1 MSFWK
6 MVFAVFVGNMLTAVT
21 LLVLSLLFMVALGN
35 TLESMVKDPNFQSRI
50 QQDLRDS
57 GVADDMKEVI
67 TQPLKQLNADLEKQ
81 NRELARDR
89 ATRAEHAKLV
99 NSAKKMCEYWASE
112 YRKDGTG
119 ESEAY
124 MDNAC
129 MRWRQ
134 LLNSG
139 S

>member
-6 MVFAVFVGNMLTAVT
+6 MVFAVFVGNMLTVIT

-35 TLESMVKDPNFQSRI
+35 TLESMFKDPNFQSRI

-57 GVADDMKEVI
+57 GVAEDMKEVI

-81 NRELARDR
+81 NRELARAR
-89 ATRAEHAKLV
+89 AKRAEHAKLV
-99 NSAKKMCEYWASE
+99 NSAKEMCEYWAAE
-112 YRKDGTG
+112 FRKDGTE

-129 MRWRQ
+129 MRWRK
-134 LLNSG
+134 LLNSAP
-139 S
+139 